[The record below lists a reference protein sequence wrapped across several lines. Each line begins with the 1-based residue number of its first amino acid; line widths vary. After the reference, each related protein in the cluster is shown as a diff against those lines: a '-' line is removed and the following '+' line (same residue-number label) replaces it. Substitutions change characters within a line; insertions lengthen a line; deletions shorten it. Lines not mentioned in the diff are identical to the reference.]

1 MSWEGGLKLIRC
13 KKGFIKEILSKYNNI
28 TELLVD
34 IGGLQQKAINYDKL
48 TGIVQIG
55 DDVLLN
61 TTAVDLSLGSGGY
74 HFVLSINNGISSLTN
89 VSDTGHIMKM
99 RYTPLQ
105 FSVLSAEEEYSPYQ
119 YIFDRF

>member
-61 TTAVDLSLGSGGY
+61 TTAVDLGLGSGGVP
-74 HFVLSINNGISSLTN
+74 FCSFNKQRN
-89 VSDTGHIMKM
+89 
-99 RYTPLQ
+99 
-105 FSVLSAEEEYSPYQ
+105 
-119 YIFDRF
+119 